1 VKKFKPRQR
10 LVTTEEVAE
19 FFHVDPVTVRRLVSR
34 GDLPTY
40 RIGSEY
46 RFRWDDIDTYLGKQR
61 VHWTSD
67 ESAGEGG
74 KTQRNIGL
82 ETHRSLLQDKDS
94 FTLHM
99 GDMTIMI
106 YGEANQPW
114 GQDLYTMAV
123 VGLIQEADPVQWLK
137 AGNDSAREQFYAS
150 VLSAVAQHFAAEF
163 GQQKEVTVH
172 DELQHLITYVR
183 NAGLLAHPLSENVE
197 DTDDE

>member
-1 VKKFKPRQR
+1 MKKFKPRQR

-183 NAGLLAHPLSENVE
+183 NAGLLSHPLSENVE